1 MVSSVSHYR
10 PGTHQRGEDTYRRI
24 LETAIQV
31 FADEGYEGA
40 STRLLAERADVNLP
54 AIQYYFGSKEGLY
67 RAAIAHI
74 AQFVESRMAETA
86 NRVFASLA
94 KDNLNQSEL
103 RALVCEMLD
112 GFLDLVSCRDIPAS
126 AGLMIARA
134 EIEDATALDLLQQ
147 TVMRLVFKPCM
158 AALARLLDRPVE
170 DEQIKI
176 RALAIFG
183 QALVFKNHGTKTGAC
198 PALGWHVLDTVRLDA
213 IRGVLRQQTEAIL
226 RAAIGSGS

>member
-1 MVSSVSHYR
+1 MAPPVSHYR

-40 STRLLAERADVNLP
+40 STRLLAEQANVNLP

-74 AQFVESRMAETA
+74 AQFVENRMAATA
-86 NRVFASLA
+86 DRVHGALA
-94 KDNLNQSEL
+94 ADDLSANQL
-103 RALVCEMLD
+103 RGLVCEMLD

-126 AGLMIARA
+126 AGRLIARA
-134 EIEDATALDLLQQ
+134 EMEDATALDMLQQ
-147 TVMRLVFKPCM
+147 TVMRLVFAPCM
-158 AALARLLDRPVE
+158 AVLARLLHRPVD
-170 DEQIKI
+170 DEQIRI
-176 RALAIFG
+176 RALAILG
-183 QALVFKNHGTKTGAC
+183 QALMFKNHGTKTGAC
-198 PALGWHVLDTVRLDA
+198 PALGWHDLDAVRLDT

-226 RAAIGSGS
+226 RAAMGGAS

>member
-1 MVSSVSHYR
+1 MAPPVSHYR

-40 STRLLAERADVNLP
+40 STRLLAERASVNLP

-74 AQFVESRMAETA
+74 AQFVESRMAATSA
-86 NRVFASLA
+86 RVHGALA
-94 KDNLNQSEL
+94 KKDLSNTEL
-103 RALVCEMLD
+103 RGLVCEMVD
-112 GFLDLVSCRDIPAS
+112 GFLDLVCCSDVPAS
-126 AGLMIARA
+126 AGRLIARA
-134 EIEDATALDLLQQ
+134 EIEDATALDVLQQ
-147 TVMRLVFKPCM
+147 TVMRLVFQPCM
-158 AALARLLDRPVE
+158 AALARLLDRPIE

-176 RALAIFG
+176 RALAICG

-198 PALGWHVLDTVRLDA
+198 PALGWHDLDAVRLDR
-213 IRGVLRQQTEAIL
+213 IRGLLREQTEAIL
-226 RAAIGSGS
+226 RAAMGGAS

>member
-1 MVSSVSHYR
+1 MIRPVAHYR

-67 RAAIAHI
+67 RAAIALI
-74 AQFVESRMAETA
+74 SQFVESRMAATA
-86 NRVFASLA
+86 NRVFESLA
-94 KDNLNQSEL
+94 KDNLNQAEL
-103 RALVCEMLD
+103 LALVCEMLD

-198 PALGWHVLDTVRLDA
+198 PALGWHDLDTVRLET

-226 RAAIGSGS
+226 RAAIGSAS